1 MPSTKLKRR
10 KSELDL
16 LGATEVYRLIKQ
28 HPRVQKTR
36 ATDEQ
41 IKAVFLAYKDIMYVA
56 TKKSKRISLPHI
68 GQFLTIPKK
77 GWQGGYATFDV
88 NKENYIP
95 PKPDYLLLTFQIDKA
110 LKNKFRKDTEA
121 DE

>member
-88 NKENYIP
+88 NK
-95 PKPDYLLLTFQIDKA
+95 
-110 LKNKFRKDTEA
+110 RKLYSSKTRLFTINFSNR
-121 DE
+121 